1 MFLLKGFKKM
11 LTLKVALGWLILVA
25 VGFLVFS
32 VITGGAYKQ
41 KEDKQSYSLVKY
53 IKQANETVFLNVG
66 VQSIETKANNTTI
79 PWTKI
84 GIPLTEKKAV
94 IILNFEAKLGIKKA
108 VDVAKL
114 SENSYKITVPKYDV
128 IGIALDKKAPYQL
141 YDASGEL
148 LSYST
153 SDIDT
158 GELVTKKLSNAKQ
171 KDYLK
176 QYKDQMNNAAKA
188 YYQALFS
195 AIDKNIRLT
204 FVFAE

>member
-94 IILNFEAKLGIKKA
+94 IILNYEAK
-108 VDVAKL
+108 
-114 SENSYKITVPKYDV
+114 
-128 IGIALDKKAPYQL
+128 IGIALDKKVPYQL
-141 YDASGEL
+141 YDASAEL

-158 GELVTKKLSNAKQ
+158 GELVTKKLFNAKQ
-171 KDYLK
+171 TDYLK
-176 QYKDQMNNAAKA
+176 QYKDQMNKDRK
-188 YYQALFS
+188 S
-195 AIDKNIRLT
+195 
-204 FVFAE
+204 V

>member
-1 MFLLKGFKKM
+1 MFLLKVFKKM

-25 VGFLVFS
+25 VGFFVFS
-32 VITGGAYKQ
+32 VINAGAYKQ
-41 KEDKQSYSLVKY
+41 KENKQSYSLVKY

-114 SENSYKITVPKYDV
+114 SENSYKITVPKYEDR
-128 IGIALDKKAPYQL
+128 K
-141 YDASGEL
+141 
-148 LSYST
+148 ST
-153 SDIDT
+153 
-158 GELVTKKLSNAKQ
+158 
-171 KDYLK
+171 
-176 QYKDQMNNAAKA
+176 
-188 YYQALFS
+188 
-195 AIDKNIRLT
+195 RLNSSHHS
-204 FVFAE
+204 